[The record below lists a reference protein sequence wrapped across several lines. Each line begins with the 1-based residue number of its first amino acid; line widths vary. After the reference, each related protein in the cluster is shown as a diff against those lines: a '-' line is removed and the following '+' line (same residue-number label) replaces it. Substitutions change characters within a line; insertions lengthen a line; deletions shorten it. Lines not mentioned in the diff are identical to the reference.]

1 MFPGKGAYSMYYHNF
16 SLKLALAAALL
27 LTGTAAHAQITERPW
42 YVGAQVGTSFGQ
54 STFSS
59 ITEHGMYW
67 GMQGG
72 LFGGYRFNPV
82 FSLEASFQVGDQPQA
97 ALDCC
102 PYWLSADGERFMT
115 AVLDGKGWYYKDLFT
130 NTSWGRAALQA
141 NINLIGIFAKSS
153 RWSLNLSPQIAAV
166 TTQTRLTTPDS
177 DAEYAGRQFPRQWHF
192 GYGGQA
198 SLGFR
203 VHDRATVALYG
214 GVSSLTGER
223 FDNMPYHGHD
233 TNLIWDAGLKLS
245 FHLGKYPKKGPGA
258 EELAAE
264 AEAARIAAEAE
275 AEAARLARAR
285 REAEQLERAKLEE
298 ARLAA
303 EAAEREATERAA
315 REAAEAE
322 ERAFRTPIPTVYFAK
337 NSKTIPAYCDP
348 ALEEALAI
356 LQQYPDFKL
365 EIHAYASPSGTKS
378 FNKVLSRMRMESVRK
393 WFAAR
398 GISMD
403 RMTEAYY
410 HGVDYKARTAT
421 QARRAELK
429 FVK

>member
-1 MFPGKGAYSMYYHNF
+1 MYYRNL

-27 LTGTAAHAQITERPW
+27 LSGTAAHAQIIERPW
-42 YVGAQVGTSFGQ
+42 YVGAQGGTSFGQ

-59 ITEHGMYW
+59 FTEHGMYW

-72 LFGGYRFNPV
+72 LFGGYRFNRV
-82 FSLEASFQVGDQPQA
+82 FSLEASFQFGNQPQA

-115 AVLDGKGWYYKDLFT
+115 AVLDEKGWYYRDLFT
-130 NTSWGRAALQA
+130 STSWGRAALQA
-141 NINLIGIFAKSS
+141 NINLIGLFAKSS

-177 DAEYAGRQFPRQWHF
+177 QAEYAGQLFPRQWHL

-203 VHDRATVALYG
+203 VHDRVSVALYG
-214 GVSSLTGER
+214 GVSNLTGER

-233 TNLIWDAGLKLS
+233 TNLIWDAGLKVS
-245 FHLGKYPKKGPGA
+245 FHLGKYPKKGPSA

-275 AEAARLARAR
+275 AEAARLAQAR
-285 REAEQLERAKLEE
+285 REAEQLERARQEE
-298 ARLAA
+298 ARQAA
-303 EAAEREATERAA
+303 EAAKREAAERAA
-315 REAAEAE
+315 REAAEAAE
-322 ERAFRTPIPTVYFAK
+322 EKERAFQTAIPTVYFAN
-337 NSKTIPAYCDP
+337 NSKTIPDSCDP

-365 EIHAYASPSGTKS
+365 EIHAYASASGSKS
-378 FNKVLSRMRMESVRK
+378 FNKALSKKRMEAIRQ
-393 WFAAR
+393 WFSAR

-403 RMTEAYY
+403 RMAEAYF
-410 HGVDYKARTAT
+410 HGVDYTARTAA